1 MHQSIEGL
9 DLYSI
14 LEVPPIASDEQ
25 IKAAYRHL
33 VRLHHPDANP
43 QRREEAEICIKQIIE
58 AYGVLG
64 DSEKRAR
71 YDNARRL
78 GALQNA
84 ESAHQSAHARAQGEP
99 ESLMGRVR
107 WTLAIDSHEF
117 AAKLGLADA
126 VLLEMEGRDA
136 VPATPVQ
143 KRTFTNLCRQAAQ
156 KLDDQGRHSDAA
168 DLRADLRRKDAQ
180 SQHFR

>member
-1 MHQSIEGL
+1 MHQRTDGP

-25 IKAAYRHL
+25 IKTAYRHL

-43 QRREEAEICIKQIIE
+43 SRREEAEVCIKRIIE

-64 DSEKRAR
+64 DAQKRAR
-71 YDNARRL
+71 YDNDRRL
-78 GALQNA
+78 GALENA
-84 ESAHQSAHARAQGEP
+84 ESARSGAGARAQGEP

-107 WTLAIDSHEF
+107 FNLGIDSHEF

-126 VLLEMEGRDA
+126 ILLEMEGRDV

-156 KLDDQGRHSDAA
+156 KLDDEGRHSDAA
-168 DLRADLRRKDAQ
+168 DLRSDLRRKDAQ
-180 SQHFR
+180 STIYR